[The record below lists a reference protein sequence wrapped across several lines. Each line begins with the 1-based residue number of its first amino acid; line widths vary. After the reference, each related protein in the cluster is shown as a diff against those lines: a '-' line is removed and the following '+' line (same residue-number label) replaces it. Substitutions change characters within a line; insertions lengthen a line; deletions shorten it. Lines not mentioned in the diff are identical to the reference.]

1 MNVKMAEVDDC
12 RYEIKN
18 PEIGQKYWV
27 KCKSYRCIAILGN
40 DGKWASLATGKEVA
54 GILNVYPT

>member
-1 MNVKMAEVDDC
+1 MAEVDDC